1 MLIGSA
7 PLDDLVPHR
16 AVLAQFE
23 QGTLTLPSAS
33 VLQLL
38 TEVRVSGRE
47 QALPAGLHP
56 TNPPGAV
63 FQFWSCPDSP
73 WGPFAMAQG
82 RVVCRSGLRP
92 RGFVHGCIVDNA
104 DAAAALRDRWGW
116 PAQVG
121 EVTLRRGYDLAR
133 ATATVEGRCVI
144 AVTGRDPDPLGAGDV
159 AYTTT
164 IVLAETPRGTRL
176 VQIDADIVP
185 TRAERLHPSVD
196 GFVAAGFMHECVAPS
211 TPVSASIAVS
221 DITLQPH
228 RYASKPD
235 ELAFTGTEVIRP
247 G

>member
-1 MLIGSA
+1 MLVGSA
-7 PLDDLVPHR
+7 PVDELVANRATLDR
-16 AVLAQFE
+16 FE
-23 QGTLTLPSAS
+23 QEALTLPNAT

-38 TEVRVSGRE
+38 TELRVSGRE

-82 RVVCRSGLRP
+82 RIVCRSGLRP
-92 RGFVHGCIVDNA
+92 RGFVQGCIVDNA
-104 DAAAALRDRWGW
+104 DAAAALRERWGW
-116 PAQVG
+116 PTQVG

-133 ATATVEGRCVI
+133 ATASVDGRRLI
-144 AVTGRDPDPLGAGDV
+144 AVTGSDPDPLGAGDV

-185 TRAERLHPSVD
+185 VRAERLRPSID
-196 GFVAAGFMHECVAPS
+196 DFVASGWMHQSVVPS
-211 TPVSASIAVS
+211 AAVSASITTGDVA
-221 DITLQPH
+221 LQPH

-235 ELAFTGTEVIRP
+235 ELAFTGTEVIRHD
-247 G
+247 